1 LSSITDQRLGGLM
14 LWVPGDMMS
23 VLSAG
28 IVMMM
33 WYQREMAENP
43 NPPMPTPATPAEDED
58 DSGENGI

>member
-1 LSSITDQRLGGLM
+1 M

-43 NPPMPTPATPAEDED
+43 NPPHADA
-58 DSGENGI
+58 SNAGGG